1 MSSLIG
7 KKLGNYKISA
17 MLGQGGMAAVY
28 RARQESM
35 ARDVA
40 LKVIDTSEDSKDFFQ
55 KFQSEAR
62 TIAALSHPH
71 IIKVFDYGIQD
82 QYAYLVMELLPGGTI
97 GRVLKKGALP
107 VRATYRVLQQL
118 CEALDYA
125 HLKGIVHRDLKPQ
138 NVLLDENRNV
148 ILTDFGIARLLQRF
162 PISLSGMN
170 ESVTGTPGYM
180 APEQWRNE
188 NINARTD
195 IYALGVMM
203 FEMLAGRL
211 PFAGSTPKSMM
222 YLHTF
227 HNPPH
232 LRSLRPEIPEG
243 VEQVVLRAMAKDPA
257 QRFPSAGDLLVAF
270 RDALGGVS
278 AAGAFSDPELEEQFA
293 QQFAPNFEL
302 GPVRLD
308 PNAVPIPDVE
318 LKEDRGEDWFK
329 PDASVPKSTRD
340 KSLSNEE
347 LLTADPYAILGDAP
361 KPRSLRRVSVNDI
374 RKLSE
379 ASKPKP
385 PEGWARAID
394 ALEKKAND
402 GGSPAVAN
410 AVKVALPP
418 SPQAAS
424 PQPVRVIPS
433 NGSMNGRKPASAE
446 PGVAASPVAAPLKS
460 MPAKQSAIEEA
471 EVLRG
476 TLSMP
481 EVSGTKKLPTMTH
494 VTTVAKQNGLT
505 AGWLIAG
512 LLVLIALAASVVLLF
527 TR

>member
-162 PISLSGMN
+162 PINLSGIN

-188 NINARTD
+188 NITARTD
-195 IYALGVMM
+195 IYALGVMI

-232 LRSLRPEIPEG
+232 LRSLRPEIPES
-243 VEQVVLRAMAKDPA
+243 VEQVVLRSMAKDPA

-278 AAGAFSDPELEEQFA
+278 AAGAFSDPDLEEQFA
-293 QQFAPNFEL
+293 QQFGQSFEP

-318 LKEDRGEDWFK
+318 LKADAGEDWFK
-329 PDASVPKSTRD
+329 AEAPAPRKAAEKPLT
-340 KSLSNEE
+340 NEA
-347 LLTADPYAILGDAP
+347 LLTANPYADLEETP

-374 RKLSE
+374 RKMNE

-385 PEGWARAID
+385 PEGWAKALD
-394 ALEKKAND
+394 ALDKKAAD
-402 GGSPAVAN
+402 GSAPAVAE
-410 AVKVALPP
+410 AVRVAPPP
-418 SPQAAS
+418 SRKAA
-424 PQPVRVIPS
+424 PTPPDPVAPPKGAMS
-433 NGSMNGRKPASAE
+433 GKKPANGKAE
-446 PGVAASPVAAPLKS
+446 FATPPKPT
-460 MPAKQSAIEEA
+460 PAKRSMDEEA
-471 EVLRG
+471 EDLRG
-476 TLSMP
+476 TLGMP
-481 EVSGTKKLPTMTH
+481 DIGGTKKLPTMTH

-505 AGWLIAG
+505 VGWLIAG
-512 LLVLIALAASVVLLF
+512 IMVLIALVASVMLLL
-527 TR
+527 T